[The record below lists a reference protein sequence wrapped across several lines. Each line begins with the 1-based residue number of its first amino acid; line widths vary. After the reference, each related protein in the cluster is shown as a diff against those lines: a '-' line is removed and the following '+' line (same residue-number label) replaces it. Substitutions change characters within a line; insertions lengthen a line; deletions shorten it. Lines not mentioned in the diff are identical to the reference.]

1 MPAIRPISY
10 RRLINV
16 LEREGFR
23 FDRQKGDHLI
33 LGRGRFLEVKQT
45 RNVTPGVTQNQNSSV
60 LRASQILVSCGFD
73 LVETKG
79 FEPSTS

>member
-10 RRLINV
+10 RRLVNV

-33 LGRGRFLEVKQT
+33 YVRAGIKRPLVIPMYEEVPVFVIK
-45 RNVTPGVTQNQNSSV
+45 NV
-60 LRASQILVSCGFD
+60 LRVAGISRD
-73 LVETKG
+73 RY
-79 FEPSTS
+79 FELLAQ